1 MKHNVSRSLPRL
13 VFSHHARAVG
23 PPVIEP
29 FLGSGQL
36 QRMFDR
42 IGPSYDMQNHLL
54 SFGLD
59 ALWRRFFVD
68 VVRPPEGATLYDMAV
83 GTGDIAI
90 PMARRY
96 PTIRIVGVDYSSSM
110 LIRARKK
117 ICAAGLEER
126 ISLVESD
133 IRECPLPDS
142 TADVI
147 TSAFTLRNLP
157 DRERV
162 LAEFHRLLK
171 PGGRLCILELGLPR
185 RGAARMLY
193 EPYFDHVMPFVG
205 NLLSRTDYAY
215 SYLRESVRAFPRPE
229 EFLSELRSAGFPRT
243 RAVYISFGTAVLYLA
258 RSAA

>member
-1 MKHNVSRSLPRL
+1 
-13 VFSHHARAVG
+13 
-23 PPVIEP
+23 
-29 FLGSGQL
+29 
-36 QRMFDR
+36 MFDR
-42 IGPSYDMQNHLL
+42 IGSSYDMQNHLL

-68 VVRPPEGATLYDMAV
+68 VVQPSEGATLYDMAI
-83 GTGDIAI
+83 GTGDISI

-96 PTIRIVGVDYSSSM
+96 PTIRVVGVDYSSSM
-110 LIRARKK
+110 LIRARRK
-117 ICAAGLEER
+117 IRTAGLEER
-126 ISLVESD
+126 ISLLESD

-142 TADVI
+142 TADLI

-157 DRERV
+157 DRDRV
-162 LAEFHRLLK
+162 LSEFHRLLK
-171 PGGRLCILELGLPR
+171 PGGRLCILELGLPQG
-185 RGAARMLY
+185 GAARMLY

-229 EFLSELRSAGFPRT
+229 EFLSELRRAGFAKS

-258 RSAA
+258 RRVA